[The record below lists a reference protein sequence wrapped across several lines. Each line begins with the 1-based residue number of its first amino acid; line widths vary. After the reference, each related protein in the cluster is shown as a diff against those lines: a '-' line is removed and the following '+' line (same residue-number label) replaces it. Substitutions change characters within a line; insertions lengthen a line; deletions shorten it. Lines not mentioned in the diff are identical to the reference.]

1 MKLEKLTTSLSVVAV
16 VVGLAGMNGIVSGS
30 MAVID
35 GSNLLL
41 GGLSVI
47 LRLIGIFGA
56 YLCIAKKVI
65 YPWISYL
72 WVLPQLFTVSTS
84 QYDKVEQ
91 IREVTLNYGAFLL
104 PSFTFSF
111 NWDLANGGNQG
122 MNFNLV
128 AVWLLIFI
136 GWAVSRAKGN
146 EPL

>member
-1 MKLEKLTTSLSVVAV
+1 MKLEERPTSLTVLAV
-16 VVGLAGMNGIVSGS
+16 IVGLAGLNGIAGGS
-30 MAVID
+30 MAVVD
-35 GSNLLL
+35 GTNAAL
-41 GGLSVI
+41 GVLSVV
-47 LRLIGIFGA
+47 LGLIGVFGVF
-56 YLCIAKKVI
+56 LCIAKKVI

-84 QYDKVEQ
+84 HYDSVEQ
-91 IREVTLNYGAFLL
+91 IREVTLNYGVFLL

-111 NWDLANGGNQG
+111 NWDIAGGGSQG
-122 MNFNLV
+122 ISFNLV